1 MRKTTGS
8 MLKAHPRLAQ
18 IALALVVLAGGSTC
32 AWTVAQNA
40 PGSAPASA
48 PTTAAPTA
56 GTAPATAATTPA
68 PGPHPAAKPATKSTA
83 RKAEGRLAWA
93 NLSAAQHQALE
104 PLTNEWPRMSELQK
118 EKWLEIGKRY
128 AHMKPEEQQ
137 RLHERMRDWV
147 KLTPAER
154 SAARTNYA
162 RAKKLDAEEKHE
174 QWTKYQQLSEE
185 QKKKL
190 AEAKLPRRVAKL
202 PTSPSAAA
210 PTIQL
215 PAEALDRP
223 LPVVPAPTPAT
234 APAPTLAPALVPGSQ
249 AAPQPVAA
257 PLAQAAVTNTPATT
271 LPVAAIAAVTSAPTA
286 TPAAVTPATTTAA
299 TASDSK

>member
-1 MRKTTGS
+1 MQKTTGTPV
-8 MLKAHPRLAQ
+8 KATARFSR
-18 IALALVVLAGGSTC
+18 IALALAVLAGGLSC

-40 PGSAPASA
+40 PA
-48 PTTAAPTA
+48 
-56 GTAPATAATTPA
+56 TAPAPSATPAAAPAPAASPAATA
-68 PGPHPAAKPATKSTA
+68 PVTGASGTATAPAAPAAAHANKSAGKGAA
-83 RKAEGRLAWA
+83 RKPENKLAWA
-93 NLSAAQHQALE
+93 NLSPTQHQALE
-104 PLTNEWPRMSELQK
+104 PLTGEWPRMSELQK

-128 AHMKPEEQQ
+128 AKMKPEEQQ

-174 QWTKYQQLSEE
+174 QWAKYQQLSEE

-190 AEAKLPRRVAKL
+190 AESKLPKRVAKL

-215 PAEALDRP
+215 PAEALDRS
-223 LPVVPAPTPAT
+223 LPVTPAQLPAPAA
-234 APAPTLAPALVPGSQ
+234 APAPAQAPGSQ
-249 AAPQPVAA
+249 ATPVPAIAPTAS
-257 PLAQAAVTNTPATT
+257 TPATVAVSAAVA
-271 LPVAAIAAVTSAPTA
+271 PVAGTTS
-286 TPAAVTPATTTAA
+286 
-299 TASDSK
+299 DGK